1 MQMSNTAGTTKKS
14 VTMMN
19 YNIGSSAGNI
29 IGPLLFSA
37 KDKPAYKPGLKATM
51 GIFIGLMVMIGA
63 QAAILAFLNKLK
75 EKERVNLGMSAK
87 VVDISMN
94 VNFSTAPRPEG
105 MEEGTDEA
113 EGAQDDDATDKKQV
127 KFVYVL

>member
-1 MQMSNTAGTTKKS
+1 MSNTAGTTKKS

-29 IGPLLFSA
+29 IGPLLFNA

-51 GIFIGLMVMIGA
+51 GIFIALMVMIGA

-75 EKERVNLGMSAK
+75 EKERVKQGMSAK
-87 VVDISMN
+87 VVDISMD
-94 VNFSTAPRPEG
+94 VKFSTAPRPEG
-105 MEEGTDEA
+105 MEEGTDQT
-113 EGAQDDDATDKKQV
+113 EGAQDDDATDKKQLT
-127 KFVYVL
+127 FVYVL